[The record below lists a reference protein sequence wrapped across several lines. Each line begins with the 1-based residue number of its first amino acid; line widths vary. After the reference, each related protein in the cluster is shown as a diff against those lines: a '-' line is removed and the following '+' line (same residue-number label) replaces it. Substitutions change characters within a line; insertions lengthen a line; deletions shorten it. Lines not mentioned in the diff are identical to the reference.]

1 MKKYRI
7 KKKLRLI
14 KRRKEILHKVI
25 LKMVGGEN
33 FDGR

>member
-7 KKKLRLI
+7 KKKLKFK
-14 KRRKEILHKVI
+14 KRKIR

-33 FDGR
+33 FDGI